1 MRWIQLQDAVGQ
13 ANGFGVVALLQNL
26 LHGAVERFD
35 GFFLLPH
42 GKVQFRQAYLD
53 AQVVGLGFQQLAQQ
67 QRGLRLAPRL
77 QLHFGEL
84 QIKRPRLAQDSLLH
98 VKFRQPFQ
106 RAAFLGSKLGDLFVD
121 GDGFGGEAVVQK
133 NLGQPFKIFQGLEGF
148 PLADEQISQ
157 RHQGDLI
164 LGLILQNL
172 LVFEDGLRHLPLLE
186 ILRRRVEVLGLVIGH
201 LQMLFPLSRLE
212 RMKSDNGRFAAASV
226 PASSGRH
233 TAAQ

>member
-26 LHGAVERFD
+26 LHGAVEHFN

-42 GKVQFRQAYLD
+42 GKVQFRQAYLY
-53 AQVVGLGFQQLAQQ
+53 AQVVGLGFQQLAQE

-84 QIKRPRLAQDSLLH
+84 QIEGPRLAQDSLLY

-106 RAAFLGSKLGDLFVD
+106 RAAFLGSKFGDFLVD

-133 NLGQPFKIFQGLEGF
+133 NLGQTFKIFQGLEGL
-148 PLADEQISQ
+148 PLPDEKISQ
-157 RHQGDLI
+157 GHQGDLI
-164 LGLILQNL
+164 LGLILDNL
-172 LVFEDGLRHLPLLE
+172 LVFEDGLRHLPLLK
-186 ILRRRVEVLGLVIGH
+186 ILRRRVEVLGLVISH
-201 LQMLFPLSRLE
+201 LQLLIPLSRLE
-212 RMKSDNGRFAAASV
+212 KLKSDNGRFAAAFF
-226 PASSGRH
+226 PASPGRH